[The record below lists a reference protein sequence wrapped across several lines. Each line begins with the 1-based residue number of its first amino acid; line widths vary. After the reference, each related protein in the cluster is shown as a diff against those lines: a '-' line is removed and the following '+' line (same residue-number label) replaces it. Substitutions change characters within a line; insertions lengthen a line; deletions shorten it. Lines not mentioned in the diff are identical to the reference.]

1 MNSQGSCPAL
11 YYSVNPSEA
20 AGGGAEGAEAFL
32 DMFGD
37 RQSSG
42 DLFDLLW
49 QGGARGSSMEVQPAA
64 GHLPPPSPAAAVALP
79 PSDDEMAAWLYPIV
93 RGDHPGV
100 AGHAAA
106 VDDLQAAPNH
116 KREKVDDQQVADH
129 HKSEDKL
136 PKTEEKCRA
145 QDPASFLLRKKATG
159 GARKSHH
166 AQTHNRSEKRRRCK
180 INEKFKTLQHLVPGC
195 HNKSNQVSPLDQ
207 TIQYMKS
214 LQRQI
219 QAMSFGCGGVK
230 PAAVY
235 PVMSPAY
242 LPPAAAAVRPG
253 VVLAPPP
260 AMVPFGPM
268 LPLVNHHQ
276 YPAAMASAPTLYPAA
291 AVAPNVSVVAAPGG
305 RPLQNSHSINSRS
318 INL

>member
-1 MNSQGSCPAL
+1 METTTMNNQGSCPPV
-11 YYSVNPSEA
+11 YYSVIPGEA
-20 AGGGAEGAEAFL
+20 TGGGAEGFL

-42 DLFDLLW
+42 DLFDLVW
-49 QGGARGSSMEVQPAA
+49 QGGAGGSSMEAQSA
-64 GHLPPPSPAAAVALP
+64 GHLPPASPVAIALP
-79 PSDDEMAAWLYPIV
+79 PSDDQMAAWLYPIV
-93 RGDHPGV
+93 VRGDELVFTGHASDHPGDL

-106 VDDLQAAPNH
+106 ADDLQAPPDH
-116 KREKVDDQQVADH
+116 KR
-129 HKSEDKL
+129 
-136 PKTEEKCRA
+136 
-145 QDPASFLLRKKATG
+145 
-159 GARKSHH
+159 
-166 AQTHNRSEKRRRCK
+166 EKRRRCK

-195 HNKSNQVSPLDQ
+195 HKSNQVSTLDQ

-214 LQRQI
+214 LQQQI

-242 LPPAAAAVRPG
+242 LPPAAAASRLMPPAAAAVQPG

-268 LPLVNHHQ
+268 LPLVHHHQ
-276 YPAAMASAPTLYPAA
+276 YPAAAMASAPTLYPAA
-291 AVAPNVSVVAAPGG
+291 AAPNVSVVTAPGA
-305 RPLQNSHSINSRS
+305 RMQNSQ
-318 INL
+318 